1 MKIAFL
7 FYGRIKKFDK
17 FYMKNIA
24 PLKEH
29 TIDFFLSHS
38 PDLNEDLTGFIS
50 LYKPISYTNDEI
62 IEEDIF
68 KEPVIKFIQQSTEY
82 RLSGFPKSN
91 NMKSHFVNKRR
102 VFQLF
107 EKHVNET
114 NAVYDYI
121 IVTRLDLTIF
131 DTLSLQDI
139 HVTEN
144 TIHIPEG
151 HDFGGLND
159 RLCIGNIN
167 SIKKYCDIFNN
178 SPNLLIAGCDPHPE
192 KLLLAH
198 VKSKGLEVKRFKLAS
213 EVLVPIR
220 AGT

>member
-17 FYMKNIA
+17 FHAKNIVH
-24 PLKEH
+24 LKEH
-29 TIDFFLSHS
+29 TVDCFLSHS
-38 PDLNEDLTGFIS
+38 PDLNEDLAEFIS

-62 IEEDIF
+62 TEEDIF
-68 KEPVIKFIQQSTEY
+68 KEPVRKFIEQSAAY
-82 RLSGFPKSN
+82 RSCGFPKSN
-91 NMKSHFVNKRR
+91 NMKSHFINKRR
-102 VFQLF
+102 VFQLL
-107 EKHVNET
+107 EKHVGET
-114 NAVYDYI
+114 NATYDYI

-139 HVTEN
+139 HVLEN

-159 RLCIGNIN
+159 RLCIGNMD

-178 SPNLLIAGCDPHPE
+178 SPSLLSAGCEPHPE

-198 VKSKGLEVKRFKLAS
+198 VQSKGLEVKRFKLTS

>member
-17 FYMKNIA
+17 FYMKNIV

-29 TIDFFLSHS
+29 TIDCFLSHS

-68 KEPVIKFIQQSTEY
+68 KEPVRKFIEQSAAY
-82 RLSGFPKSN
+82 RSSGFPKSN
-91 NMKSHFVNKRR
+91 NMKSHFINKQR
-102 VFQLF
+102 VFQLL

-114 NAVYDYI
+114 NTAYDYI

-139 HVTEN
+139 HDSDN

-178 SPNLLIAGCDPHPE
+178 SPNLLIAGCEPHPE

-213 EVLVPIR
+213 EILVPIR